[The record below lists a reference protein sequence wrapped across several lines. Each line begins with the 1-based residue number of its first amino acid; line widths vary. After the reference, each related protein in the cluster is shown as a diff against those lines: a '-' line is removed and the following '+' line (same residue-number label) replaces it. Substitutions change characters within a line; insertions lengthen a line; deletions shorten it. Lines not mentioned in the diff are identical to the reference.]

1 MRVGQIMNDRN
12 NKTSICSIV
21 FLDIIDYSKK
31 TDSEQ
36 IEIKNQFNAL
46 INHAIKDVAEND
58 RIILDTGDGAAIA
71 SNGSPEDVL
80 FIALNI
86 RDEILNSNIHSASPL
101 YVRFGVNLGP
111 VRVVKD
117 INGRPNII
125 GDGINVAQ
133 RVMSFAE
140 PNQILVSRSY
150 YEVTSRLT
158 QEISQMFDYSGVKQD
173 KHVREHEVYSV
184 RLQKELAENAEN
196 NTLPMDT
203 IPDTSSQHTKLF
215 NWKYAALAAPALV
228 AFVLIIKAANEP
240 VTPKIILNASVD
252 AVQTNAAK
260 TDSTEKSQKLATLIP
275 DNVNKS
281 LLMPNETLEV
291 VPQSTSTKSTEP
303 AKDIALNG
311 KTQEDLLKAELTQK
325 KAKQKAK
332 KKADEATAQKNAVE
346 AKVQNATVVNG
357 AAVNGTGVNRSVVNK
372 PNMQHQEVV
381 VAKTEAKKESVRVKS
396 GREKSGWSTF
406 KDSVKQGGENKCSQA
421 QIAMNQCN

>member
-1 MRVGQIMNDRN
+1 MNDRN

-46 INHAIKDVAEND
+46 INRSLKDVAEND

-71 SNGSPEDVL
+71 SNGSPEDIL

-86 RDEILNSNIHSASPL
+86 RDEIIKNNILTATPL

-133 RVMSFAE
+133 RIMSFAK

-158 QEISQMFDYSGVKQD
+158 QEISQMFDYSGMKQD

-184 RLQKELAENAEN
+184 RLLKEQNDSEAE
-196 NTLPMDT
+196 TLEVPTDMMPAQL
-203 IPDTSSQHTKLF
+203 IAASKKF
-215 NWKYAALAAPALV
+215 NWKYAALAAPAV
-228 AFVLIIKAANEP
+228 IAFFLIIKSAAAPSVPNIVIDDSVASTQIAMATKEELAVQQPKPVALPDSMSKTVLLPNESIATLPAAANDI
-240 VTPKIILNASVD
+240 TK
-252 AVQTNAAK
+252 NAAK
-260 TDSTEKSQKLATLIP
+260 TDAAMIEKTPEELI
-275 DNVNKS
+275 
-281 LLMPNETLEV
+281 EIER
-291 VPQSTSTKSTEP
+291 
-303 AKDIALNG
+303 AK
-311 KTQEDLLKAELTQK
+311 K

-332 KKADEATAQKNAVE
+332 KKAQDEAQQNSAQQTPSQVKP
-346 AKVQNATVVNG
+346 QHGTVHN
-357 AAVNGTGVNRSVVNK
+357 
-372 PNMQHQEVV
+372 QEVV
-381 VAKTEAKKESVRVKS
+381 AAKVEVKNEQTQQKS
-396 GREKSGWSTF
+396 GFETF
-406 KDSVKQGGENKCSQA
+406 KDSVKQGGEGKCTQA

>member
-1 MRVGQIMNDRN
+1 MNDRN

-36 IEIKNQFNAL
+36 IEIKNQFNTL
-46 INHAIKDVAEND
+46 INHALKDVAEND
-58 RIILDTGDGAAIA
+58 RIILDSGDGAAIA

-80 FIALNI
+80 FISLNI
-86 RDEILNSNIHSASPL
+86 RDEILKNNIHSATPL

-133 RVMSFAE
+133 RIMSFAK

-184 RLQKELAENAEN
+184 RLLKEQSDSEDTVSMPNDAAPLQLVLASKK
-196 NTLPMDT
+196 
-203 IPDTSSQHTKLF
+203 I
-215 NWKYAALAAPALV
+215 NWKYAALCLPAIIAFFLIVKSASAPSVPAITIDETSASTEIAMATADEIKSAQTKPEALTEKTSKD
-228 AFVLIIKAANEP
+228 VLLPNETIETLPSAVSLP
-240 VTPKIILNASVD
+240 VKDTSK
-252 AVQTNAAK
+252 TAAK
-260 TDSTEKSQKLATLIP
+260 TDVAAVDKTPQELLELELA
-275 DNVNKS
+275 K
-281 LLMPNETLEV
+281 
-291 VPQSTSTKSTEP
+291 
-303 AKDIALNG
+303 
-311 KTQEDLLKAELTQK
+311 K

-332 KKADEATAQKNAVE
+332 KKAEEASA
-346 AKVQNATVVNG
+346 
-357 AAVNGTGVNRSVVNK
+357 
-372 PNMQHQEVV
+372 
-381 VAKTEAKKESVRVKS
+381 TEAKPQYGTVHQPEVVAVKTEVKKDESK
-396 GREKSGWSTF
+396 EKSGWGTF
-406 KDSVKQGGENKCSQA
+406 KDSVKQGGEAKCSQA

>member
-1 MRVGQIMNDRN
+1 MNDRN

-31 TDSEQ
+31 TDSVQ

-46 INHAIKDVAEND
+46 INHALKDVAEND

-71 SNGSPEDVL
+71 CNGSPEDVL

-86 RDEILNSNIHSASPL
+86 RDEILKSNIHSATSL
-101 YVRFGVNLGP
+101 YVRFGINLGP

-117 INGRPNII
+117 INGQPNII

-133 RVMSFAE
+133 RIMSFAK

-184 RLQKELAENAEN
+184 RLLKEQADNAEN
-196 NTLPMDT
+196 TTLPIEDLST
-203 IPDTSSQHTKLF
+203 TSLRHSKLF

-228 AFVLIIKAANEP
+228 AFFLIIKAANEP
-240 VTPKIILNASVD
+240 VVPEIILNTSIANAEASSV
-252 AVQTNAAK
+252 K
-260 TDSTEKSQKLATLIP
+260 TDSAEKSQKLVLATQMSETT
-275 DNVNKS
+275 NKN
-281 LLMPNETLEV
+281 LLMPNETLESIQ
-291 VPQSTSTKSTEP
+291 QSETSATAKKDAT
-303 AKDIALNG
+303 KDIMQQG
-311 KTQEDLLKAELTQK
+311 KTQEDLLEIELAK
-325 KAKQKAK
+325 KKSKQKAK
-332 KKADEATAQKNAVE
+332 KTLEVAAAQKDSTE
-346 AKVQNATVVNG
+346 AKVQNGTV
-357 AAVNGTGVNRSVVNK
+357 TDRSVVNK
-372 PNMQHQEVV
+372 PSVQPQEVV
-381 VAKTEAKKESVRVKS
+381 AAKTEVKKESAKEKSSQEKS
-396 GREKSGWSTF
+396 GQEKSGWSTF
-406 KDSVKQGGENKCSQA
+406 KDSLKQGGENKCSQA

>member
-1 MRVGQIMNDRN
+1 MNERN

-36 IEIKNQFNAL
+36 IEVKNQFNAL
-46 INHAIKDVAEND
+46 INNALKDVAEND

-71 SNGSPEDVL
+71 CDGSPEDVL
-80 FIALNI
+80 FISLNI
-86 RDEILNSNIHSASPL
+86 RDEILKNNIHSAMPL

-133 RVMSFAE
+133 RIMSFAK

-173 KHVREHEVYSV
+173 KHVREHEIYSV
-184 RLQKELAENAEN
+184 RLLTEQTDVNRGALASPQES
-196 NTLPMDT
+196 LPAQPLLP
-203 IPDTSSQHTKLF
+203 INKV
-215 NWKYAALAAPALV
+215 NWKYAMLAAPALI
-228 AFVLIIKAANEP
+228 AFFLIVK
-240 VTPKIILNASVD
+240 NASGPVQPTITIDNTAATKQIAAAASETVKTMEAKSATLPKSTSKDVLLPNESLETVPSAASLPIKD
-252 AVQTNAAK
+252 AKKNAAK
-260 TDSTEKSQKLATLIP
+260 TDVA
-275 DNVNKS
+275 
-281 LLMPNETLEV
+281 EV
-291 VPQSTSTKSTEP
+291 DKRPK
-303 AKDIALNG
+303 
-311 KTQEDLLKAELTQK
+311 DLLEIETKK

-332 KKADEATAQKNAVE
+332 KKAEEAAQKTLAE
-346 AKVQNATVVNG
+346 EKPQHGTVVPHKEV
-357 AAVNGTGVNRSVVNK
+357 AVVTS
-372 PNMQHQEVV
+372 Q
-381 VAKTEAKKESVRVKS
+381 AKKDPVK
-396 GREKSGWSTF
+396 EKPGYIII
-406 KDSVKQGGENKCSQA
+406 KDSVKQNGENKCSQA

>member
-1 MRVGQIMNDRN
+1 MNDRN

-46 INHAIKDVAEND
+46 INHALKDVAEND

-71 SNGSPEDVL
+71 SNGSPEDIL

-86 RDEILNSNIHSASPL
+86 RDEIIENNIHSVTPL

-133 RVMSFAE
+133 RIMSFAK

-158 QEISQMFDYSGVKQD
+158 QEISQMFDYSGIKQD

-184 RLQKELAENAEN
+184 RLLKEQTVDEGVVGISVEDLSTTPIAASKK
-196 NTLPMDT
+196 
-203 IPDTSSQHTKLF
+203 I
-215 NWKYAALAAPALV
+215 NWKYAALAAPALL
-228 AFVLIIKAANEP
+228 AFFLIIKSASEP
-240 VTPKIILNASVD
+240 IAPKITLDPAVAAQSGVPMAGTIKTPSKSVVALSEIANTKNTSNNA
-252 AVQTNAAK
+252 
-260 TDSTEKSQKLATLIP
+260 
-275 DNVNKS
+275 
-281 LLMPNETLEV
+281 LMPNETIESM
-291 VPQSTSTKSTEP
+291 PQSTTLAT
-303 AKDIALNG
+303 AKADIKNDPKNEIALQN
-311 KTQEDLLKAELTQK
+311 KAPDELLEIELAKK

-332 KKADEATAQKNAVE
+332 KKAEEATLQ
-346 AKVQNATVVNG
+346 T
-357 AAVNGTGVNRSVVNK
+357 S
-372 PNMQHQEVV
+372 
-381 VAKTEAKKESVRVKS
+381 TEAKPQHGTVRNQEVIAAKIEVKKESAQ
-396 GREKSGWSTF
+396 EKSGHEKSNWNTF
-406 KDSVKQGGENKCSQA
+406 KDSVKKGGEVKCSQA
-421 QIAMNQCN
+421 QIAMHQCS

>member
-1 MRVGQIMNDRN
+1 MNERN

-36 IEIKNQFNAL
+36 IEVKNQFNAL
-46 INHAIKDVAEND
+46 INSALKDVAEND

-71 SNGSPEDVL
+71 CDGSPEDVL

-86 RDEILNSNIHSASPL
+86 RDEILKSNILSAMPL

-133 RVMSFAE
+133 RIMSFAK

-158 QEISQMFDYSGVKQD
+158 QEISQMFDYSGIKQD
-173 KHVREHEVYSV
+173 KHVREHEIYSV
-184 RLQKELAENAEN
+184 RLLKEQTELNRDALE
-196 NTLPMDT
+196 LPQESL
-203 IPDTSSQHTKLF
+203 PKQPLLSSNKI
-215 NWKYAALAAPALV
+215 NWKYAMLAAPAVV
-228 AFVLIIKAANEP
+228 AFFLIIKSASEPAQPAITMDNTAATKQIAIATTEAAKTLEAESAALPKSTSQDVLLPNESIATVP
-240 VTPKIILNASVD
+240 SAASVAIKD
-252 AVQTNAAK
+252 AKKNAAK
-260 TDSTEKSQKLATLIP
+260 TDVAAV
-275 DNVNKS
+275 D
-281 LLMPNETLEV
+281 
-291 VPQSTSTKSTEP
+291 
-303 AKDIALNG
+303 
-311 KTQEDLLKAELTQK
+311 KTPKDLLEIEAKK

-332 KKADEATAQKNAVE
+332 QKAEEAAHKKLTAAKPQQETIVKQKEV
-346 AKVQNATVVNG
+346 
-357 AAVNGTGVNRSVVNK
+357 AAVT
-372 PNMQHQEVV
+372 PQ
-381 VAKTEAKKESVRVKS
+381 AKKDPVK
-396 GREKSGWSTF
+396 EKPGYVIIR
-406 KDSVKQGGENKCSQA
+406 DSVNQNGENKCSQA